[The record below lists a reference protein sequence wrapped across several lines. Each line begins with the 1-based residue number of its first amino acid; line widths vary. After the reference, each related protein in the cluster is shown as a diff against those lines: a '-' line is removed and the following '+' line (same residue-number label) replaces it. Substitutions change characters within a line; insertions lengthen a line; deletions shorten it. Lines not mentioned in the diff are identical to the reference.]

1 MADYEHALRAG
12 TVLHGKEHDY
22 RIARVLGQ
30 GTFGITYLAY
40 TRVSLGGQLGEVS
53 SEIQVAVKEFFMS
66 GFDGR
71 EGSTVTH
78 GSKDGMSE
86 QYRRKFANEARNLGR
101 MRHAGIVKVIEAF
114 DTNDTSYYAME
125 YCGGG
130 NLDALIAAKGGL
142 PEKEAL
148 GYFAKIAAALAYMH
162 ANKMLHLDLKPGNIM
177 LRSSGEPVLIDF
189 GLSKQYDENGEP
201 ESSTSVGNG
210 TPGYAPLEQANYNGG
225 NGLPVTMDVYA
236 LGATLYKML
245 TGKRPPVASDVLIEF
260 PEDELL
266 RHGVSDRT
274 IKAIRQAMQAKPRD
288 RYQSVTAFAADLV
301 SANDE
306 DTEVIGQVINVG
318 PGQVKRE
325 QERKRLKPALI
336 AAAVGVVIIAAVSV
350 ILSLGRRD
358 ASDSSMSRPSFAQ
371 TGDDAYFDG
380 SDSSGI
386 GEESTLAEMWADDS
400 VMVECDSVA
409 SIPAPNDKPAS
420 KPDRPEQSR
429 DSRRDI
435 PAIEMVRV
443 AGGEFTMG
451 ATSQMEGRAWDD
463 EYPAH
468 RVSLDGFYIGKY
480 EVTQKLWKAVMG
492 SNPSKH
498 AGDNLPV
505 ENVSWN
511 DVQEFLR
518 KLNAASGKNYRLPT
532 EAEWEYAA
540 RGGNRSNGYIFSG
553 SDNLDFVAWYEG
565 NSGGKTHVVGTTRP
579 NELGI
584 YDMTGNVIEWVQ
596 DGYKPY
602 SSGAQVNPVAS
613 VSEDNKRVVKGGS
626 WSSVEKGCHVSFRY
640 GENPSIEQS
649 DGKQGFRLAL

>member
-12 TVLHGKEHDY
+12 TVLHGKEHNY

-148 GYFAKIAAALAYMH
+148 GYFTKIAAALAYMH

-274 IKAIRQAMQAKPRD
+274 IKAIRRAMQAKPRD

-371 TGDDAYFDG
+371 TGDD
-380 SDSSGI
+380 
-386 GEESTLAEMWADDS
+386 
-400 VMVECDSVA
+400 
-409 SIPAPNDKPAS
+409 
-420 KPDRPEQSR
+420 
-429 DSRRDI
+429 DI

-518 KLNAASGKNYRLPT
+518 KLNAATGKNYRLPT

>member
-1 MADYEHALRAG
+1 M
-12 TVLHGKEHDY
+12 
-22 RIARVLGQ
+22 
-30 GTFGITYLAY
+30 
-40 TRVSLGGQLGEVS
+40 
-53 SEIQVAVKEFFMS
+53 
-66 GFDGR
+66 
-71 EGSTVTH
+71 
-78 GSKDGMSE
+78 
-86 QYRRKFANEARNLGR
+86 
-101 MRHAGIVKVIEAF
+101 
-114 DTNDTSYYAME
+114 
-125 YCGGG
+125 
-130 NLDALIAAKGGL
+130 
-142 PEKEAL
+142 
-148 GYFAKIAAALAYMH
+148 
-162 ANKMLHLDLKPGNIM
+162 
-177 LRSSGEPVLIDF
+177 
-189 GLSKQYDENGEP
+189 
-201 ESSTSVGNG
+201 
-210 TPGYAPLEQANYNGG
+210 
-225 NGLPVTMDVYA
+225 
-236 LGATLYKML
+236 
-245 TGKRPPVASDVLIEF
+245 
-260 PEDELL
+260 
-266 RHGVSDRT
+266 
-274 IKAIRQAMQAKPRD
+274 
-288 RYQSVTAFAADLV
+288 TAFAADLV

-420 KPDRPEQSR
+420 KPDRPKQSR

-518 KLNAASGKNYRLPT
+518 KLNAATGKNYRLPT